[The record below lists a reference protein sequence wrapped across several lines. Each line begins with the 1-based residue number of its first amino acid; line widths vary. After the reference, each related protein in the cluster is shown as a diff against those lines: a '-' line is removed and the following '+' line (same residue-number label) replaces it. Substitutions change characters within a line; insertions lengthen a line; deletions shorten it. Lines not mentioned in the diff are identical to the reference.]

1 MRNVLVSVGLGA
13 LVAILVVAAGFS
25 AIAAVFPSLLVSAGA
40 LVGLGWWRS
49 KQVEAALLPVGPMLQ
64 ERKIDEA
71 RALIAKVR
79 DEHGPWQLLL
89 TGQLEAQLGMIDYL
103 QLKFDDALPRL
114 EAGKWR
120 NGPALGCI
128 GAIHWRQGRK
138 DQAYQAFADA
148 VAATPKDAMLTCV
161 RATLLARDG
170 KRDEALAAVAE
181 GQKSLPDHKGLK
193 ELHQKL
199 ANKQKI
205 DPKSFGE
212 AWYQYFPEDLAK
224 EMMVKGRRG
233 PPPAGVPQVPQPRI
247 GASRA
252 PRR

>member
-13 LVAILVVAAGFS
+13 LVAVLILALGFGP
-25 AIAAVFPSLLVSAGA
+25 IAAVFPSLLVSLGA
-40 LVGLGWWRS
+40 LMGLGWWRS
-49 KQVEAALLPVGPMLQ
+49 KQVEAALAPVGPMLQ
-64 ERKIDEA
+64 GRQIDEA

-103 QLKFDDALPRL
+103 QLKFDDALPKL
-114 EAGKWR
+114 EAGRWR
-120 NGPALGCI
+120 NGVALGCI

-138 DQAYQAFADA
+138 EQAYKALGEA
-148 VAATPKDAMLTCV
+148 VSATPKDVTLTCV

-181 GQKSLPDHKGLK
+181 GLKALPDNKVLK
-193 ELHQKL
+193 DLQQKI
-199 ANKQKI
+199 ANKQKV
-205 DPKSFGE
+205 DPKTFGE

-233 PPPAGVPQVPQPRI
+233 PLPAGLPQVPQPRI